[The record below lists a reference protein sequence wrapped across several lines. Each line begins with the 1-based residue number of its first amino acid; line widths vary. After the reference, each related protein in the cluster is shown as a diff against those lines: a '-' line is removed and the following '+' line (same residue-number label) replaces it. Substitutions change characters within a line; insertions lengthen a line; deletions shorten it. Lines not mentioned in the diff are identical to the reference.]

1 MFRLAP
7 LQGKDDNL
15 CSLQDDTSS
24 TISTVTISLT
34 RYCGK
39 QSGFYPR
46 DDDWAAAKIDEIID
60 TATDITVV
68 FYFNDDHDDLV
79 DDADDAFKV
88 RSRPL
93 ILNNH
98 QNNHFDNL

>member
-1 MFRLAP
+1 MIICVLS
-7 LQGKDDNL
+7 KTTMIII
-15 CSLQDDTSS
+15 ST

-68 FYFNDDHDDLV
+68 FYLNDDHVDLV